1 MTEQEITD
9 FIMDRQAFDHQPGMI
24 WLPQQRMGCGHGNDV
39 ERTVDVF
46 GISTCKPWTRF
57 ALEIKVSRSDFR
69 ADAKNP
75 IKQRRARLVANKF
88 YYVAPLGLI
97 DKREVPLWAG
107 LVELRDNGMMRITVE
122 APYQDTVP
130 PTWRFVAQLARQ
142 AAKARELLENPEE
155 LEREGKE

>member
-9 FIMDRQAFDHQPGMI
+9 FILDRQAFDNQPGMI
-24 WLPQQRMGCGHGNDV
+24 WLPQQRMGCGHGNDF

-57 ALEIKVSRSDFR
+57 ALEIKVSRSDFQ

-88 YYVAPLGLI
+88 YYVAPLGLL
-97 DKREVPLWAG
+97 DWREVPLWAG
-107 LVELRDNGMMRITVE
+107 LAELRDNGMMRITVE

-142 AAKARELLENPEE
+142 AAKVRELLENPEE
-155 LEREGKE
+155 LEGKE